1 MKRVTRREAIQGAAT
16 AAALPLLGMPAAV
29 PAQTA
34 MPGKLPGEVDVAIV
48 GAGIAGLAA
57 ARLLQERGRNVAVLE
72 ARNRIG
78 GRAYTDTTRLG
89 HPTDLGAAFL
99 KSADI
104 NPLAGEM
111 RRREARLQTDEG
123 DFWLFD
129 QGRDGNLRDAA
140 TEDYD
145 LLGLLYDRL
154 DDALLDAK
162 TLSTDVALA
171 SRARLDVNGAQRW
184 LDLAR
189 AMAGPLHVGIEYP
202 QVSALD
208 APRLSGTGNDGWLS
222 GGFGA
227 WTADYAAGLP
237 VWLDKPVVRIDW
249 ANDGITLAT
258 AEGEVRA
265 GVGIVTVPLGVLA
278 ARDGILFQPALPAA
292 QREAL
297 GRMTMGLIN
306 RIALLYE
313 PGSFNA
319 PANTQVL
326 ANGGGNRVF
335 SFRLNVHDTPVV
347 TATVGGD
354 FARAL
359 EGQGEAAMVAAARA
373 QLKRLFGDAADGRF
387 VRGMASGWGQD
398 PFSRGAIAAARPGF
412 AVARRNAGRPLTSAA
427 GRGRVLFA
435 GEAFAPPDW
444 VGSAA
449 GAWLS
454 GRMAAIEALRALG

>member
-1 MKRVTRREAIQGAAT
+1 MKRVTRRETIQGAA
-16 AAALPLLGMPAAV
+16 AMAALPLLGRPTTV
-29 PAQTA
+29 SAQGA
-34 MPGKLPGEVDVAIV
+34 LPGEVDVAIV

-57 ARLLQERGRNVAVLE
+57 ARLLQERGRNVAVIE

-89 HPTDLGAAFL
+89 HPADLGAAFL

-104 NPLAGEM
+104 NPLASEM
-111 RRREARLQTDEG
+111 RRRETALQTDDG

-129 QGRDGNLRDAA
+129 RDRDGALRDAT

-162 TLSTDVALA
+162 TLRADVALA
-171 SRARLDVNGAQRW
+171 SRAKLDVNGAQHW
-184 LDLAR
+184 TGLAR
-189 AMAGPLHVGIEYP
+189 AMAGPLHVGVEYA

-208 APRLSGTGNDGWLS
+208 APRLSGTGNDAWLP
-222 GGFGA
+222 GGLGA
-227 WTADYAAGLP
+227 WAVDYAAGLP
-237 VWLDKPVVRIDW
+237 VWLGKPVVRIDW
-249 ANDGITLAT
+249 ANSGVTLAT
-258 AEGEVRA
+258 AEGQVRA
-265 GVGIVTVPLGVLA
+265 EACIVTVPLGVLA

-297 GRMTMGLIN
+297 ARMNMGLIN

-319 PANTQVL
+319 PGNTQVL
-326 ANGGGNRVF
+326 ANGGGNRMLG
-335 SFRLNVHDTPVV
+335 FRLNAHDTPVAI
-347 TATVGGD
+347 ATVGGEY
-354 FARAL
+354 AREL

-373 QLKRLFGDAADGRF
+373 QLRLVFGDAVDGRF
-387 VRGMASGWGQD
+387 VRGIASIWGRD

-412 AVARRNAGRPLTSAA
+412 AVARRNAGRSLTTAA
-427 GRGRVLFA
+427 GRSRVLFA
-435 GEAFAPPDW
+435 GEAFASPDW
-444 VGSAA
+444 AGSAA

>member
-16 AAALPLLGMPAAV
+16 MAALPLLGMPAVAS
-29 PAQTA
+29 AQTA
-34 MPGKLPGEVDVAIV
+34 LPGGVDVAIV
-48 GAGIAGLAA
+48 GAGLAGLAA
-57 ARLLQERGRNVAVLE
+57 ARLLQERGRSVAVLE

-78 GRAYTDTTRLG
+78 GRIFTDTTRLG
-89 HPTDLGAAFL
+89 YPVDLGAAFL

-111 RRREARLQTDEG
+111 RRRETRLQTDDG

-162 TLSTDVALA
+162 TLGTDVALA
-171 SRARLDVNGAQRW
+171 SRAKLDVNGALHW

-189 AMAGPLHVGIEYP
+189 AMAGPLHVGVDYP

-208 APRLSGTGNDGWLS
+208 APRLSGTGNDGWLP

-227 WTADYAAGLP
+227 WLGDYAAGLP
-237 VWLDKPVVRIDW
+237 VWLGKPVVRIDW

-265 GVGIVTVPLGVLA
+265 EACIVTVPLGVLA
-278 ARDGILFQPALPAA
+278 ARDSILFQPALPAA

-297 GRMTMGLIN
+297 GRMNMGLIN

-347 TATVGGD
+347 SATVGGD
-354 FARAL
+354 FARMM
-359 EGQGEAAMVAAARA
+359 EGQGETAMVTAARA
-373 QLKRLFGDAADGRF
+373 QLKRLFGDAVDGRF
-387 VRGMASGWGQD
+387 LRGMASSWGQD
-398 PFSRGAIAAARPGF
+398 PFSRGAFAAARPGF

-435 GEAFAPPDW
+435 GEAFAPADW
-444 VGSAA
+444 AGSAA